1 MSRVAFG
8 AAAAVLCTG
17 AALGQE
23 RVLTDPMPV
32 VGPFS
37 VSPAMPGVRG
47 PTALYTS
54 NVETGSRYNPG
65 MGGDPDGSGVQP
77 DVIFDDIPI
86 PASRLGGMTSIDVTR
101 VTVGIRRAAVAPA
114 TDINLF
120 WATATTGTTL
130 PDTELDG
137 PGTMF
142 GTVSLM
148 ERNDTGFVTELVTV
162 GDGVTPM
169 FTVPLN
175 MNLIGTNP
183 GDFGTFMI
191 GVQITDT
198 TAGASN
204 GIRLTSGPDGN
215 ANVFWLYDS
224 DLADPELRVGFAPPT
239 LATFYIIVEGT
250 PVPAPGAL
258 ALMGLG
264 GLVAARRRR

>member
-1 MSRVAFG
+1 MSRVVLG
-8 AAAAVLCTG
+8 AAAVVLCAG
-17 AALGQE
+17 AALGQD
-23 RVLTDPMPV
+23 RVVTETLPV
-32 VGPFS
+32 MGPYLAAPS
-37 VSPAMPGVRG
+37 GQLG
-47 PTALYTS
+47 LPTALYTN

-65 MGGDPDGSGVQP
+65 TGGNPDGSGIQP
-77 DVIFDDIPI
+77 NVVFDDIPI
-86 PASRLGGMTSIDVTR
+86 PAARLGGMTSVEVTR
-101 VTVGIRRAAVAPA
+101 VTVGIRRAADAPA

-142 GTVSLM
+142 GSVSL
-148 ERNDTGFVTELVTV
+148 EARNDVGFVTELVSV

-175 MNLIGTNP
+175 MDLIGTNP
-183 GDFGTFMI
+183 GDYGTFMI

-198 TAGASN
+198 TAGALN
-204 GIRLTSGPDGN
+204 GLRLTSGPDGN

-224 DLADPELRVGFAPPT
+224 DLPDPERRVGFAAPT
-239 LATFYIIVEGT
+239 LSTFYIIVEGN
-250 PVPAPGAL
+250 PVPAPGAA
-258 ALMGLG
+258 ALMALG